1 MVFCRFRPIQRNYAD
16 NFFKPFEKKL
26 MAIDIKISFFEK
38 RQKMTHIMLY
48 SSPTHQNSSDKSN
61 IGRASE
67 ASTVRPASNV
77 AHKLLVC
84 KNKHELTFFYAEY
97 LRLHGYESCADTFY
111 CDVCV

>member
-1 MVFCRFRPIQRNYAD
+1 
-16 NFFKPFEKKL
+16 
-26 MAIDIKISFFEK
+26 
-38 RQKMTHIMLY
+38 MLY

-61 IGRASE
+61 ILRANE

-84 KNKHELTFFYAEY
+84 KNKYELSFFYAEY

-111 CDVCV
+111 FDVCVCVSVGVGPLCSQHHLTRKS